1 MGKPGAWP
9 SGPAS
14 FCQPVAYV
22 HLLRGSEATAKNE
35 RGPHSSRLLLPTHA
49 RSFCLRKLGSYA
61 AAAQDFSRLL
71 ELGHA
76 TTRAFNSRAYCHASL
91 GRYAEAVA
99 DYTEALKVG
108 TWPALHGR
116 LDGSGLFTQHSACC
130 AASLRA
136 WAVCAQ
142 ALTH

>member
-1 MGKPGAWP
+1 MPGQVALLLSASQLHTLTFLKSLGGAAE
-9 SGPAS
+9 SGGGH
-14 FCQPVAYV
+14 C
-22 HLLRGSEATAKNE
+22 
-35 RGPHSSRLLLPTHA
+35 SSHLLLPTHA

-76 TTRAFNSRAYCHASL
+76 TTRAYNSRAYCHASL

-116 LDGSGLFTQHSACC
+116 LDGSGLST
-130 AASLRA
+130 
-136 WAVCAQ
+136 
-142 ALTH
+142 